1 MDNKSPIL
9 DSDDGGCRIEV
20 PSIIVGMNFSIAE
33 QFLIEADPILGEVIQ
48 RNGDL
53 VPRPQRSYYEA
64 LARSIIGQQI
74 SVRAAANIF
83 ARFEQ
88 VTELRPEFAVELSAE
103 QIKLIGLSGQKASY
117 LQDLAR
123 HFVTDPAVYDHL
135 DTLDDQA
142 VVDELTRVKGIGV
155 WTAQMFLMFT
165 LRRPDV
171 FAPGDRGLQLA
182 IERLYN
188 LPAKTSQSQLEVFA
202 ERWQP
207 HRTTASL
214 HLWQSLNNTPD
225 SAS

>member
-1 MDNKSPIL
+1 M
-9 DSDDGGCRIEV
+9 GQVIE
-20 PSIIVGMNFSIAE
+20 F
-33 QFLIEADPILGEVIQ
+33 
-48 RNGDL
+48 NGSL
-53 VPRPQRSYYEA
+53 PPRPRRGNYES
-64 LARSIIGQQI
+64 LARSIVGQQI
-74 SVRAAANIF
+74 SVKAATNIF

-88 VTELRPEFAVELSAE
+88 ITELRPELAVELSAD
-103 QIKLIGLSGQKASY
+103 QIKLIGLSGQKANY

-123 HFVTDPAVYDHL
+123 HFVTDPGVYDHL
-135 DTLDDQA
+135 DTLDDTA
-142 VVDELTRVKGIGV
+142 VITELTRVKGIGV

-182 IERLYN
+182 IERLYG
-188 LPAKTSQSQLEVFA
+188 LPAKTSQSQLEVIA

-225 SAS
+225 